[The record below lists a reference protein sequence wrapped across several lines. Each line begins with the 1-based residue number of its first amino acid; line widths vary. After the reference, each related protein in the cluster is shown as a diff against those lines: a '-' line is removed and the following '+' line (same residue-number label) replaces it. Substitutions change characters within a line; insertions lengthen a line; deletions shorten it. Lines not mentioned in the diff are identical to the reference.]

1 MSEGA
6 FSMKKAIPII
16 VVAWILSLVTTLVIA
31 YFVPFVPIGTNQIGD
46 SAVTA
51 DKIIDGAII
60 TTKLADGTVTSAKIL
75 NGAITAEDLAT
86 GAIVTVKVADGAITT
101 AKIADGAVTTAKIA
115 DGAVVTVKLANE
127 TVTSEKI
134 ADGNV
139 TTADLA
145 DDAIIAVKLADG
157 SVTSAKIV
165 DGTITAVDIA
175 TGAVTSTRIANGA
188 VTTSKIANYAVTSL
202 KLAAGAIPYNS
213 TKFAYADGW
222 ITTTSTSWVNMTGT
236 SVDITL
242 TRNSTLLIMFSAMG
256 RVDSAGEAMYWRSMV
271 DSTVAYPVSNY
282 MVITEDGNYGVHT
295 FNFYGDFTAGTHTV
309 YMQWKTFLG
318 STVRVRERTLF
329 VIALPA

>member
-1 MSEGA
+1 LSEGG
-6 FSMKKAIPII
+6 FSLKKVVPII
-16 VVAWILSLVTTLVIA
+16 VMAWILSLVTTLVIA
-31 YFVPFVPIGTNQIGD
+31 YFTPFAPIGT
-46 SAVTA
+46 
-51 DKIIDGAII
+51 DKISDGALI
-60 TTKLADGTVTSAKIL
+60 TTKLADGNVTTAKIL
-75 NGAITAEDLAT
+75 DGTITAVDMAS
-86 GAIVTVKVADGAITT
+86 GSIITVKVADGAITT
-101 AKIADGAVTTAKIA
+101 AKIADGSVTTVKIA
-115 DGAVVTVKLANE
+115 DGALVTVKLAND

-145 DDAIIAVKLADG
+145 NGAVTTSNIVDNAIVEVKLADG

-175 TGAVTSTRIANGA
+175 TGAVTSTKIANGA

-213 TKFAYADGW
+213 TKFDYADGW
-222 ITTTSTSWVNMTGT
+222 ITTNSTSWVNMTGT

-256 RVDSAGEAMYWRSMV
+256 RVDTLGDAMYWRSMV
-271 DSTVAYPVSNY
+271 NSTEAYPVSNY
-282 MVITEDGNYGVHT
+282 MVITQFGDYGVYT

-309 YMQWKTFLG
+309 YMQWKTFTG
-318 STVRVRERTLF
+318 FSVRVRERTLF